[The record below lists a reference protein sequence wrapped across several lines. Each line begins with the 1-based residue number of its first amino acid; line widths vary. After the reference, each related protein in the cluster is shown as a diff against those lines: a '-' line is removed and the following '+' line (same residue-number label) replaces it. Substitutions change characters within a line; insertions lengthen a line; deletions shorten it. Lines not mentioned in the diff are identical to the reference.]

1 MIEVAM
7 VKRREHRD
15 AEGRRGDVSSSRE
28 RFGVRQSLPLLV
40 WWDYSKAVRSTALQ
54 DAVAT
59 NRLGEP
65 GCWRTAGDSRPYLRL
80 AKREAPK
87 GRHAIARGVSPG
99 SATRKHTSPERAA
112 QTERVNSKAATR
124 PLIRPLATFS
134 PAGEKELSVPSIL
147 VSSEFQFP
155 LFSAALSVSVFSAL
169 NRMTL

>member
-112 QTERVNSKAATR
+112 QTERANSKAATR
-124 PLIRPLATFS
+124 PLIRPLATFC

-147 VSSEFQFP
+147 ASPEYPFP

>member
-99 SATRKHTSPERAA
+99 AATQKHTSPVGATQPEIVNTIGAA
-112 QTERVNSKAATR
+112 R
-124 PLIRPLATFS
+124 PLIRPSATFS
-134 PAGEKELSVPSIL
+134 PAGEKESLLLPNLASP
-147 VSSEFQFP
+147 EYPFP

-169 NRMTL
+169 NRMTF

>member
-99 SATRKHTSPERAA
+99 AATQKHTSPVGATQPEIVNTIGAA
-112 QTERVNSKAATR
+112 R
-124 PLIRPLATFS
+124 PLIRPSATFA

-155 LFSAALSVSVFSAL
+155 LFSAL
-169 NRMTL
+169 NRMTLR